1 MAKNSA
7 ADRRVIARIAGL
19 TNAARHDAAEMTAPA
34 RSGFLAR
41 FEREADPE
49 GVLTPEERERR
60 ATLLLRAHMSRLGRK
75 ASKKKARQATGR
87 RVWRDRQA
95 KAVGSQPDD
104 ASKRIDSGD
113 EEPRGASD
121 APRLRVVS

>member
-1 MAKNSA
+1 
-7 ADRRVIARIAGL
+7 
-19 TNAARHDAAEMTAPA
+19 MTAPA

-41 FEREADPE
+41 FEREADPD

-60 ATLLLRAHMSRLGRK
+60 ATLLLKAHMSRLGRK

-95 KAVGSQPDD
+95 KAMGSQPPEQHDEETP
-104 ASKRIDSGD
+104 KRIDTGD
-113 EEPRGASD
+113 GQRGPVE
-121 APRLRVVS
+121 APLLMVVS